1 MVRQRNQMVECNRD
15 LVLDK
20 VKKCFPGCKEE
31 EIMAF
36 LDLYG
41 EEPYER
47 GRERVQIA
55 ILKLSDGDLD
65 QLLVNVEV
73 AKRDYRDVLAYAE
86 YPEEM
91 SNDNW
96 KMSENEEIK
105 RIRVRDRKQYIDWLL
120 G

>member
-1 MVRQRNQMVECNRD
+1 MIEYNRD

-20 VKKCFPGCKEE
+20 VKKCFPGHKEE

-36 LDLYG
+36 LNLYG
-41 EEPYER
+41 EELYER
-47 GRERVQIA
+47 ERERVQIA

-91 SNDNW
+91 SNDKVLPRFW
-96 KMSENEEIK
+96 CKDSCGS
-105 RIRVRDRKQYIDWLL
+105 L
-120 G
+120 